1 MFSIPCSW
9 TIISLAV
16 CLRLFVSISK
26 EIPLRA
32 RLIYKN
38 SLLQT
43 IKRTFANMP
52 SGVDQT
58 RIINVFNRVAP
69 QLARENKK
77 FQISKVASEQYPD
90 IRYGIKL
97 SKNNI
102 GHEDKIY
109 TFPYFC
115 SFLLKRFMSGFHA
128 EEEAE

>member
-1 MFSIPCSW
+1 
-9 TIISLAV
+9 
-16 CLRLFVSISK
+16 
-26 EIPLRA
+26 
-32 RLIYKN
+32 
-38 SLLQT
+38 
-43 IKRTFANMP
+43 MP

-77 FQISKVASEQYPD
+77 FQISKVSSEHYPD